1 MNHLFIG
8 GLYVYPFFKCAEKT
22 ISGTLVLP
30 TVQPTYDQ
38 GTLQSVKSY
47 VTAANQSK
55 AFLLGTV
62 PYPAFSAN
70 PDAFQLVPVDPTS
83 TACGE
88 VLQITNIGNAP
99 VQISQVTVQLI
110 ADTQTNH
117 EHYNLI
123 DLCSLNSS

>member
-1 MNHLFIG
+1 
-8 GLYVYPFFKCAEKT
+8 
-22 ISGTLVLP
+22 
-30 TVQPTYDQ
+30 
-38 GTLQSVKSY
+38 
-47 VTAANQSK
+47 
-55 AFLLGTV
+55 TV

-70 PDAFQLVPVDPTS
+70 PDAFQLGPVDPTS

-123 DLCSLNSS
+123 DLCSLNSSICFPLGGGEAAYLASFDLHSGKTNTKFPATCWGYAAPDCSPQALSL